1 MLNYS
6 SSYVYNKEKDIE
18 DIVSANNISIK
29 KNTLIPEKDE
39 KIIKDFVSD
48 LLKIQFQKNEEI
60 NKKIFQV
67 ALSRLRKKYNI
78 NPKKSQ

>member
-6 SSYVYNKEKDIE
+6 SSYVYNTKEKDIE
-18 DIVSANNISIK
+18 DIVSTNNISIK

-48 LLKIQFQKNEEI
+48 LLKIQFQKNVRHQLI
-60 NKKIFQV
+60 V
-67 ALSRLRKKYNI
+67 YN
-78 NPKKSQ
+78 